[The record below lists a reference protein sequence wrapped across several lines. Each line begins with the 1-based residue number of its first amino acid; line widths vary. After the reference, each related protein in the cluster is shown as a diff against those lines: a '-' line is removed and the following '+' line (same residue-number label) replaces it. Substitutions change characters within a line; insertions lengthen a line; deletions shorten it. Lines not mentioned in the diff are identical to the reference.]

1 MDIYIYTFYLY
12 LTASTVLFLLPQQRR
27 KHFLLRFLAIFLV
40 GMFCVAFAR
49 KHIQNG
55 YISNL
60 VAFPLAMTFMTL
72 LSRASFRISWSEA
85 VFCSVG
91 GYSVQFIQSTLAEL
105 VERAFPETKPY
116 LELLKLASA
125 LVILPLCYFLFC
137 RRLKKGQNVDI
148 KKQPL
153 LMLLLAAVLIEII
166 ICYNLRQEWRIAT
179 NTIYIV
185 SDCALIIIC
194 SFCLLTIQFTLLRSQ
209 RLETELE
216 IQQQMLRKEQSQYQF
231 SKEIIDTVNRK
242 CHDMR
247 HQIHTIG
254 SSARID
260 PVALGEMEN
269 AIDIYD
275 ALYHTGSKALDIILA
290 EKVLL
295 CQSNSIDIHC
305 MADGERIGFMS
316 DTDIYSL
323 FGNLL
328 DNAIHAVQPLDPELR
343 TIGLSVVC
351 HGDLISINSHNRYS
365 GEITFE
371 DGIPVT
377 SSTDTMN
384 RGFGVKSIVMIVDK
398 YGGTVSFQAKDGMFN
413 LNILFPLNSKP

>member
-305 MADGERIGFMS
+305 MADGEKIGFMS